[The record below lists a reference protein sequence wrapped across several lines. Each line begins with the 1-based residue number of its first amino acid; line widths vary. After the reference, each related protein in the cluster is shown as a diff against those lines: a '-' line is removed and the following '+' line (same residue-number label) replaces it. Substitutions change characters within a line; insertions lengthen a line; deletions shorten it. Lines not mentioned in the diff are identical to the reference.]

1 MTLVRLVLGW
11 LAAAAAW
18 RALPLLPQPL
28 PGGALLAV
36 LAGVVVVIVICAFG
50 VVEQAEHLAHRLGDP
65 YGTLVLTLSIAAIE
79 VILISS
85 VMLGPGDHATI
96 ARDSVMAVAMIILGL
111 VAGAALVTSAVRQ
124 PRARPNPAGV
134 RSYLVVLAVL
144 LAAGLALPRVV
155 GAQGAFMPWQQG
167 CVAGVTLAVYTV
179 FLARQLGRRRA
190 DFQEIAPLPDARP
203 GVLGDADPE
212 PPTGTPEVGGWREH
226 RREVLLRAAVLIGV
240 ALPIVLLSHE
250 MAALLDDGLG
260 RIGARAALSGLLVAV
275 IVFLPETLTT
285 LAAAR
290 AGELQRVSNL
300 CHGALVST
308 VGLTIPAV
316 LAIGLLTHQDV
327 VLGASPV
334 NLLLLVLAIL
344 LTAWSFR
351 GTPVRVP
358 DGVAHLTLFAA
369 FLVTLLVG

>member
-1 MTLVRLVLGW
+1 M
-11 LAAAAAW
+11 
-18 RALPLLPQPL
+18 
-28 PGGALLAV
+28 
-36 LAGVVVVIVICAFG
+36 IVICAFG
-50 VVEQAEHLAHRLGDP
+50 VVEQARRLAHRLGDP
-65 YGTLVLTLSIAAIE
+65 VGTLVLTLSVAAIE

-96 ARDSVMAVAMIILGL
+96 ARDSVMAVAMIILAL
-111 VAGAALVTSAVRQ
+111 VAGAALIAGAVRR
-124 PRARPNPAGV
+124 PGARPNPAGV
-134 RSYLVVLAVL
+134 RSYLVALVVL
-144 LAAGLALPRVV
+144 LCAGFALPRTI
-155 GAQGAFMPWQQG
+155 GADGSFTPWQQG
-167 CVAGVTLAVYTV
+167 IVASATLACYAV
-179 FLARQLGRRRA
+179 FLARQLGAHKA
-190 DFQEIAPLPDARP
+190 DFQEVTLADAHPMPAARP
-203 GVLGDADPE
+203 GLHAIWRQHHREVVARALVL
-212 PPTGTPEVGGWREH
+212 TGT
-226 RREVLLRAAVLIGV
+226 
-240 ALPIVLLSHE
+240 ALPIVLLAHE

-260 RIGARAALSGLLVAV
+260 RLGAPAALSGLLVAV

-316 LAIGLLTHQDV
+316 LTIGLLTHQDV
-327 VLGASPV
+327 VLGESPV
-334 NLLLLVLAIL
+334 NLLLLALALL

-369 FLVTLLVG
+369 FLVTLVVG